1 MAPHIF
7 VLLLAALFAALPA
20 VAEEVAEEVAWS
32 NVREPAPGPAASI
45 GSYANGCVAGAEP
58 LPIDGLG
65 YQVIRP
71 SRHRYYGHPA
81 LIEYLED
88 FGARMAAAGLGV
100 ALIADMSQPRGGPM
114 SYGHA
119 SHQIGLDAD
128 IWMRLDLPFLPP
140 DEREDLEPVVMIDRD
155 AFRADPTVF
164 TDSQAEMVRLAAD
177 DPRVARIFI
186 HPALKQALCR
196 RDWADRSWLRT
207 IRPWY
212 GHDYHFHVRLHCPAG
227 SETCV
232 EQAPPPRGDGCGGEV
247 ASWFPDPD
255 RPPEPPSTT
264 PPEPRPPK
272 TLPAACQALLPGS
285 AG

>member
-1 MAPHIF
+1 MAPCIL
-7 VLLLAALFAALPA
+7 VLLLAAFFLTVPAAA
-20 VAEEVAEEVAWS
+20 DEVAWS
-32 NVREPAPGPAASI
+32 NFREPAPGPAAAI

-71 SRHRYYGHPA
+71 SRNRYYGHPA

-128 IWMRLDLPFLPP
+128 VWMRLDLPFLPL
-140 DEREDLEPVVMIDRD
+140 DGREDLEPVVMIDRD

-164 TDSQAEMVRLAAD
+164 TDAQAEMVRLAAD

-207 IRPWY
+207 VRPWY
-212 GHDYHFHVRLHCPAG
+212 GHDYHFHIRLHCPAG

-232 EQAPPPRGDGCGGEV
+232 EQAPPPPGDGCGGEV

-255 RPPEPPSTT
+255 RPPEPPSTA

-272 TLPAACQALLPGS
+272 TLPAACQALLPES